1 MCNIFKD
8 CRNTFDER
16 LNKNRSHINTANL
29 LKMIYKIKNGACG
42 KKNNMGS
49 EMEVTSCSQDKG
61 KETCFRWTAFMRDY
75 VSACKS
81 QMAFMELDFVPD
93 GPRMKP
99 MLRVMMAEL

>member
-16 LNKNRSHINTANL
+16 LNKNRSHINSANR
-29 LKMIYKIKNGACG
+29 IKIINKNKNGACR

-49 EMEVTSCSQDKG
+49 EMEVTSCSEDKG

-75 VSACKS
+75 ISAYKS
-81 QMAFMELDFVPD
+81 QMAFMELDFVLD
-93 GPRMKP
+93 GPRMKAI
-99 MLRVMMAEL
+99 LRVMTAEL